1 MDQLEVDSVGPP
13 LWQPANAAISL
24 PETQE
29 EEYLANASPEER
41 YKYLQAE
48 TQAAEVVLPFLGKAL
63 YELSPFSQV
72 GEFVD
77 DVKAGSYAA
86 AAIAVLMVIPALK
99 GVRVTH
105 HIIARLARQ
114 HKQLRKVIEEYGI
127 NIDDPAN
134 LARLVEDVHRVLHT
148 NRYYKYVERLVGE
161 AKTPDQVRAALQTI
175 KGLLERLES
184 REHTR
189 HLFPPKRPPRM

>member
-1 MDQLEVDSVGPP
+1 M
-13 LWQPANAAISL
+13 NAAISL
-24 PETQE
+24 PELQE
-29 EEYLANASPEER
+29 EEYLATASPEER
-41 YKYLQAE
+41 RKYLQAE
-48 TQAAEVVLPFLGKAL
+48 TQAAEIVLPFLGKAL

-114 HKQLRKVIEEYGI
+114 HKQLRRYIEDFGI
-127 NIDDPAN
+127 DIDDPVN

-148 NRYYKYVERLVGE
+148 NNYYTYVERLVRN
-161 AKTPDQVRAALQTI
+161 AKSSDDMRTVLQDI
-175 KGLLERLES
+175 KKLLEGLETRQDS
-184 REHTR
+184 RR
-189 HLFPPKRPPRM
+189 LFPPKSRPKI